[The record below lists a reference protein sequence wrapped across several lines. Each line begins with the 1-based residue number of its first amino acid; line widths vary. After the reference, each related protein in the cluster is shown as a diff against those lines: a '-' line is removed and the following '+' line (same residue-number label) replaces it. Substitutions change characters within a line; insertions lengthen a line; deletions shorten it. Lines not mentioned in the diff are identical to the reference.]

1 MREHKYDNNMFW
13 LWEEA
18 ANHIEQLLH
27 NIIHILAARLEHLSN
42 NNDVLNQYYEAV
54 ALYEK
59 NMESAWGFL
68 KTGQTGSA
76 HI

>member
-18 ANHIEQLLH
+18 ANHIEQLH

-42 NNDVLNQYYEAV
+42 NNYVLNQYYEAV

-59 NMESAWGFL
+59 TWNQHGVF
-68 KTGQTGSA
+68 
-76 HI
+76 